1 MRLQIGT
8 EADYLRAHLTVIVDG
23 SRSRNSAMRD
33 LKQRVTSVLERW
45 REQWRE
51 KWRAAATEGLRAT
64 PEGIRSRARKGRS
77 S

>member
-1 MRLQIGT
+1 MRLQICT

-33 LKQRVTSVLERW
+33 LKQRVTSVLE
-45 REQWRE
+45 QWRE
-51 KWRAAATEGLRAT
+51 RLRAAAMEGLRARA
-64 PEGIRSRARKGRS
+64 ESIRSRARKGRS

>member
-1 MRLQIGT
+1 
-8 EADYLRAHLTVIVDG
+8 
-23 SRSRNSAMRD
+23 MRD